1 MDDGGGNNRSATMT
15 GMAMDT
21 TSQQDLAQI
30 ETDTRFFMR
39 LLVAA
44 GIAAAAVVG
53 SSVVWHESELAGG
66 APPTEQTQSQ
76 PTD

>member
-1 MDDGGGNNRSATMT
+1 MDDDGNDRSETMT

-21 TSQQDLAQI
+21 PSQQDLAQI
-30 ETDTRFFMR
+30 ETDSRFFMR

-44 GIAAAAVVG
+44 GIAAAATVACG
-53 SSVVWHESELAGG
+53 VVWHESELAGG
-66 APPTEQTQSQ
+66 APPVEQTQAH

>member
-1 MDDGGGNNRSATMT
+1 MA

-21 TSQQDLAQI
+21 PSQQDLAQI

-39 LLVAA
+39 LLIAA
-44 GIAAAAVVG
+44 GIAAAAVVSCG
-53 SSVVWHESELAGG
+53 VVWHESELGGG
-66 APPTEQTQSQ
+66 APPVEQTQTL

>member
-1 MDDGGGNNRSATMT
+1 MDDDGSNRSGEMT

-44 GIAAAAVVG
+44 GIAAAATVACG
-53 SSVVWHESELAGG
+53 VVWHESELAGG
-66 APPTEQTQSQ
+66 APPVEQTHSQ
-76 PTD
+76 PAD